1 MKKIIAILSLVIL
14 LCSVFSG
21 MASAEGEIVAA
32 KDEKVVKIEGEDWG
46 FPTPFV
52 HHYAGAGYV
61 RMSFIFDTL
70 TWKDKHGEISWLADT
85 WSKSS
90 DAKTWTFSL
99 HRDVEWSD
107 GKPFTADDVKFTFD
121 YMTRHPPIW
130 YWEEASEELRNNLD
144 HVDILNPYTVRI
156 HLKESRP
163 AFIEDFAGWVPIIP
177 EHIWKDVTTPYTFG
191 GKDAVVGT
199 GPLKLVKYDGTQGY
213 YEYEANEKCFKGKP
227 IIDKLISMKVGNKA
241 LALETGDVDAA
252 HFLGKEIDA
261 VEDFEDDPDFETTE
275 GPSWW
280 VLNLYFN
287 VYESPMNN
295 VDFRRAIA
303 YGINRKN
310 LIENVTRD
318 GSILANTGLMHPD
331 SKWCKPNLPGYKH
344 NITKAKEILKDLG
357 FEDTDLE
364 FTLYTT
370 EDYEREAESIQKDLD
385 DIGIKIVVKP
395 VGHKELIS
403 KLTSGNFYI
412 AIRGHGGIVNPRILG
427 PVAKGTARSE
437 KYDEIYAQQRKE
449 VDDEDDRKELV
460 GDLQTI
466 IAEEL
471 PVYALYHPKI
481 WHVYN
486 QEKLDTWF
494 YTKDALAGSIPLQ
507 HNKLAFL
514 FDPWRYDV
522 NEDRTI
528 EKSEVI
534 GAIGDYFDDVI
545 TKEQVIGVI
554 KIYF

>member
-1 MKKIIAILSLVIL
+1 MKKIIAIVSLAIL

-52 HHYAGAGYV
+52 HYYAGAGYV